1 MERLKNY
8 IIRVL
13 KRHHYWREI
22 GYDELSEL
30 YIGMM
35 FRSFALSI
43 IGIFIPLYLLNLG
56 YSVVGIVMVFAW
68 HFTFRIG
75 TDYIA
80 ARTIASIGPKHT
92 IFISYIVQIA
102 MLALFL
108 TLPQFHWPL
117 WLLGGVWG
125 LSNSLFWLAYHV
137 DFSKIKHTE
146 HSGKEQGTLN
156 IVQRVGYALGP
167 VIGGL
172 LATFFGPQFA
182 FVTSAIILFLGLI
195 PLMSTAEQV
204 RTHRKLD
211 FSLFTF
217 KKVWPDFATFT
228 VTCID
233 DLTSSFFWPL
243 FMSLFV
249 LGGLVYAELGI
260 ISTVSMVVSIAA
272 AKALGQLT
280 DRHHG
285 RGLFQAGML
294 SGAAV
299 QLARP
304 FISTVR
310 YALGLNILFELSA
323 VARSLPF
330 FKGLYDDADQ
340 WHGHRVEFVMILE
353 VGSAA
358 IRAAICWAV
367 VLLLQ
372 HMNVHLALSLP
383 FLFTA
388 AVCCIGIMTERFRA
402 LD

>member
-30 YIGMM
+30 YISMM

-56 YSVVGIVMVFAW
+56 YPVIEIAMIFAW

-75 TDYIA
+75 GDYVA
-80 ARTIASIGPKHT
+80 GRTIAAIGPKHT
-92 IFISYIVQIA
+92 IFISYIIQIV
-102 MLALFL
+102 MLGMFL

-125 LSNSLFWLAYHV
+125 FSNSLFWLAYHV

-146 HSGKEQGTLN
+146 HGGKEQGMIT
-156 IVQRVGYALGP
+156 IVDRIGYTAGP
-167 VIGGL
+167 VIGGV

-182 FVTSAIILFLGLI
+182 FLVSTIILFLGLL
-195 PLMSTAEQV
+195 PLMSTAEPV

-211 FSLFTF
+211 FSPFTF
-217 KKVWPDFATFT
+217 KKIWPDFGTFAATC
-228 VTCID
+228 VN
-233 DLTSSFFWPL
+233 DLSSTFYWPL

-249 LGGLVYAELGI
+249 LGGFVYVELGLI
-260 ISTVSMVVSIAA
+260 ATVGTLVSIGAA
-272 AKALGQLT
+272 RVIGQMT

-285 RGLFQAGML
+285 RALFQTGQLGM
-294 SGAAV
+294 SAI
-299 QLARP
+299 QLIRP
-304 FISTVR
+304 FINTVR
-310 YALGLNILFELSA
+310 YALGLGVLYELLA
-323 VARSLPF
+323 VARNLPF

-340 WHGHRVEFVMILE
+340 WPGHRTEFILLLE
-353 VGSAA
+353 LGASV
-358 IRAAICWAV
+358 IRAALCWMT
-367 VLLLQ
+367 VLFLEY
-372 HMNVHLALSLP
+372 MNVHLALSLP
-383 FLFTA
+383 FLIA
-388 AVCCIGIMTERFRA
+388 AAACGIGVLTERFRA